1 MRNTTYTWQQAVQ
14 EAIAEPDSNHLKR
27 KIELAE
33 VAIFERIDTFLATD
47 GAEEIA
53 LFDALA
59 KLRALREL
67 LDN

>member
-1 MRNTTYTWQQAVQ
+1 MRTTTYTWQQAVQ
-14 EAIAEPDSNHLKR
+14 DAIGESDVDQLER
-27 KIELAE
+27 RIQLAE
-33 VAIFERIDTFLATD
+33 IAIFERIETFLATD
-47 GAEEIA
+47 GSEAIA